1 MLRGIKMIRTSDKF
15 QIGKA
20 GEYLVCAD
28 LLLKGFNVSPA
39 GEALPYDLL
48 LDTGKK
54 ILKVQVKTTETHRKT
69 NQWRGVSGAYVF
81 SIKRKGSNS
90 EKRYEDN
97 EVDIFALVALDTMQ
111 IGYIKNEDM
120 PTTIN
125 IRVEELRG
133 QYHDEKGIEI
143 QRKAIELQEDG
154 LTVKEIC
161 QELGLGNT
169 SVRNYL
175 KEDFEPFITKAK
187 YMSDLNRNREWFLE
201 L

>member
-1 MLRGIKMIRTSDKF
+1 MIRTSDRF

-20 GEYLVCAD
+20 GEYLTCAD

-39 GEALPYDLL
+39 GETLPYDLL

-90 EKRYEDN
+90 EKRYENN
-97 EVDIFALVALDTMQ
+97 EVDIFVVVALDTMQ

-133 QYHDEKGIEI
+133 QYHDEKGIEN
-143 QRKAIELQEDG
+143 QKKAIELYENG

-161 QELGLGNT
+161 QKLSLGDT

-175 KEDFEPFITKAK
+175 KEDFKPFISKAE

-201 L
+201 I

>member
-1 MLRGIKMIRTSDKF
+1 MIRTSDRF

-20 GEYLVCAD
+20 GEYLTCAD

-39 GEALPYDLL
+39 GETLPYDLL

-97 EVDIFALVALDTMQ
+97 EVDIFAVVALDTMQ

-133 QYHDEKGIEI
+133 QYHDEKGIKN
-143 QRKAIELQEDG
+143 QRKVIELYENG

-161 QELGLGNT
+161 QKLSLGDT

-175 KEDFEPFITKAK
+175 KEDFKTFISKAE
-187 YMSDLNRNREWFLE
+187 YMSDLNRNQEWFLE
-201 L
+201 V

>member
-1 MLRGIKMIRTSDKF
+1 MIRTSDRF

-20 GEYLVCAD
+20 GEYLTCAD

-39 GEALPYDLL
+39 GETLPYDLL

-90 EKRYEDN
+90 EKRYENN
-97 EVDIFALVALDTMQ
+97 EVDIFAVVALDTMQ

-133 QYHDEKGIEI
+133 QYHDEKGIEN
-143 QRKAIELQEDG
+143 QKKAIELYENG

-161 QELGLGNT
+161 QKLSLGDT

-175 KEDFEPFITKAK
+175 KEDFKSFISKAE

-201 L
+201 I

>member
-1 MLRGIKMIRTSDKF
+1 MIRTSDKF

-20 GEYLVCAD
+20 GEYLTCAD

-39 GEALPYDLL
+39 GETLPYDLL

-54 ILKVQVKTTETHRKT
+54 ILKVQVKTTEMYRTT
-69 NQWRGVSGAYVF
+69 NQWRGVNGAYVF
-81 SIKRKGSNS
+81 SVKRKGADGG
-90 EKRYEDN
+90 KRYEDN
-97 EVDIFALVALDTMQ
+97 EVDIFAVVALDTMQ
-111 IGYIKNEDM
+111 VGYIKNEDM

-133 QYHDEKGIEI
+133 QYHDEKGIEN
-143 QRKAIELQEDG
+143 QGKAIELYENG

-161 QELGLGNT
+161 QKLSLSDT

-175 KEDFEPFITKAK
+175 KEDFKPFISKAE
-187 YMSDLNRNREWFLE
+187 YMSDLNRNQEWFLE
-201 L
+201 I

>member
-1 MLRGIKMIRTSDKF
+1 MIRTSDRF

-20 GEYLVCAD
+20 GEYLTCAD

-39 GEALPYDLL
+39 GETLPYDLL

-54 ILKVQVKTTETHRKT
+54 ILKVQVKTTETYRST
-69 NQWRGVSGAYVF
+69 NQWRGVNGAYVF
-81 SIKRKGSNS
+81 SVKRKGADGG
-90 EKRYEDN
+90 KRYEDN
-97 EVDIFALVALDTMQ
+97 EVDIFAVVALDTMQ
-111 IGYIKNEDM
+111 VGYIKNVDM

-133 QYHDEKGIEI
+133 QYHDEKGVEN
-143 QRKAIELQEDG
+143 QKRAIELYKNG

-161 QELGLGNT
+161 QKLSLGDT

-175 KEDFEPFITKAK
+175 REDFKPFISKAE
-187 YMSDLNRNREWFLE
+187 YMSDLNRGQEWFLE
-201 L
+201 I

>member
-1 MLRGIKMIRTSDKF
+1 MIRTSDRF

-20 GEYLVCAD
+20 GEYLTCAD

-39 GEALPYDLL
+39 GETLPYDLL

-81 SIKRKGSNS
+81 SIKRKGSNG
-90 EKRYEDN
+90 EKRYEND
-97 EVDIFALVALDTMQ
+97 EVDIFAVVALDTMQ
-111 IGYIKNEDM
+111 IGYIKNENM

-133 QYHDEKGIEI
+133 QYHDEKGIEN
-143 QRKAIELQEDG
+143 QKKVIELYESG

-161 QELGLGNT
+161 QKLSLGDT

-175 KEDFEPFITKAK
+175 KEDFKPFISKAE

-201 L
+201 I

>member
-1 MLRGIKMIRTSDKF
+1 MIRTSDRF

-20 GEYLVCAD
+20 GEYLTCAD

-39 GEALPYDLL
+39 GETLPYDLL

-54 ILKVQVKTTETHRKT
+54 ILKVQVKTTETYRST
-69 NQWRGVSGAYVF
+69 NQWRGVNGAYVF
-81 SIKRKGSNS
+81 SVKRKGADGG
-90 EKRYEDN
+90 KRYEDN
-97 EVDIFALVALDTMQ
+97 EVDIFAVVALDTMQ
-111 IGYIKNEDM
+111 VGYIKNVDM

-133 QYHDEKGIEI
+133 QYHDEKGVEN
-143 QRKAIELQEDG
+143 QKRVIELYKNG

-161 QELGLGNT
+161 QKLSLGDT

-175 KEDFEPFITKAK
+175 REDFKPFISKAE
-187 YMSDLNRNREWFLE
+187 YMSDLNRGQEWFLE
-201 L
+201 I

>member
-1 MLRGIKMIRTSDKF
+1 MTRISDKF

-20 GEYLVCAD
+20 GEYLICAD

-39 GEALPYDLL
+39 GETLPYDIL
-48 LDTGKK
+48 LDTGER
-54 ILKVQVKTTETHRKT
+54 ILKVQVKTTETYRIT

-81 SIKRKGSNS
+81 SVKRKGSNG
-90 EKRYEDN
+90 EKKYEDN

-111 IGYIKNEDM
+111 VGYIKNREM

-133 QYHDEKGIEI
+133 QYHDEKGIEN
-143 QRKAIELQEDG
+143 QKKVKELQKIG
-154 LTVKEIC
+154 MTVKNIC

-175 KEDFEPFITKAK
+175 KDDCEPFSTKAQ
-187 YMSDLNRNREWFLE
+187 YMSDLNREREWFLE
-201 L
+201 I

>member
-1 MLRGIKMIRTSDKF
+1 MIRTSDRF

-20 GEYLVCAD
+20 GEYLTCAD

-39 GEALPYDLL
+39 GETLPYDLL

-133 QYHDEKGIEI
+133 QYHDEKGIEN
-143 QRKAIELQEDG
+143 QKKAIELYENG

-161 QELGLGNT
+161 QKLSLGDT

-175 KEDFEPFITKAK
+175 KEDFKPFISKAE